1 MEVIQMNM
9 NEELMFEASQ
19 DLIAILNKIYT
30 KIDRSK
36 TEELSEVN
44 FELVKSF
51 NQLVDVNQRFLNIL
65 YPNRKKVKPRK
76 LSLKY
81 KSSNVEEVSD
91 GN

>member
-19 DLIAILNKIYT
+19 DLMAILNKIYT

-81 KSSNVEEVSD
+81 KSSNVEEVHD
-91 GN
+91 E

>member
-1 MEVIQMNM
+1 MNM

-19 DLIAILNKIYT
+19 DLMAILNKIYT

>member
-1 MEVIQMNM
+1 MNM

-51 NQLVDVNQRFLNIL
+51 NQLVDVNQRFLNVL

-91 GN
+91 GKL

>member
-1 MEVIQMNM
+1 M
-9 NEELMFEASQ
+9 
-19 DLIAILNKIYT
+19 AILNKIYT

-81 KSSNVEEVSD
+81 KSSNVEEVHD
-91 GN
+91 E

>member
-1 MEVIQMNM
+1 MNM

-19 DLIAILNKIYT
+19 DLMAILNKIYT

-51 NQLVDVNQRFLNIL
+51 NQLVDVNQRFLNVL

-81 KSSNVEEVSD
+81 KSSSVEEVSD
-91 GN
+91 E

>member
-1 MEVIQMNM
+1 MNM

-19 DLIAILNKIYT
+19 DLMAILNKIYT

-81 KSSNVEEVSD
+81 KSSNVEEVHD
-91 GN
+91 E

>member
-1 MEVIQMNM
+1 MNM

>member
-1 MEVIQMNM
+1 MNM

-19 DLIAILNKIYT
+19 DLMAILNKIYT

-51 NQLVDVNQRFLNIL
+51 NQLVDVNQRFLNVL

-81 KSSNVEEVSD
+81 KSSNVEEVHD
-91 GN
+91 E

>member
-1 MEVIQMNM
+1 MNM

-51 NQLVDVNQRFLNIL
+51 NQLVDVNQRFLNVL

>member
-1 MEVIQMNM
+1 MNM

-51 NQLVDVNQRFLNIL
+51 NQLVDVNQRFLNVL

-81 KSSNVEEVSD
+81 KSSNVEEVHD
-91 GN
+91 E

>member
-1 MEVIQMNM
+1 MNM

-51 NQLVDVNQRFLNIL
+51 NQLVDVNQRFLNVL

-81 KSSNVEEVSD
+81 KSSNVEEVHD
-91 GN
+91 ENI